1 MSAARLPDLNGMIAE
16 LVALPSVSS
25 VDPARDQGN
34 RAVVE
39 RLAGWL
45 EALGFACDLRPLPGA
60 SRKANLVATLGR
72 GDGGLVLS
80 GHTDTVPYDEGLW
93 ASDPFRL
100 TERDGR
106 LYGLGSCDM
115 KAFLALA
122 IEAARDLRAGD
133 LRQPLV
139 ILATADEESGMD
151 GAKALVEAGARIG
164 RHAVIGEPTGLA
176 PVRLHKGV
184 MMEGV
189 RIVGRSGH
197 SSNPALGVSALDAMA
212 KVLPELV
219 AWRDELAGRYRDARF
234 EVPYPTLNLGC
245 IHGGDN
251 PNRICPSAELHLDLR
266 PLPGMSNEA
275 LRAELRT
282 RLEHLLADFPGRLE
296 LRSLFP
302 GQPALE
308 TEAGAEIVAAARQLT
323 GTEPGA
329 VAFGTE
335 GPWLQHL
342 GMDVV
347 VLGPGD
353 IAQAHQP
360 DEFLAMDRLQPTV
373 ELLRG
378 FIRRFCLEPAPEA
391 R

>member
-1 MSAARLPDLNGMIAE
+1 MVVPDLTGMIRE

-25 VDPARDQGN
+25 VEPAWDQGN

-39 RLAGWL
+39 RLAEWL
-45 EALGFACDLRPLPGA
+45 EALGFACDLRPLPG
-60 SRKANLVATLGR
+60 RPEKANLVATLGA
-72 GDGGLVLS
+72 GEGGLVLS
-80 GHTDTVPYDEGLW
+80 GHTDTVPYDDGLW

-106 LYGLGSCDM
+106 LYGLGTCDM

-133 LRQPLV
+133 LQQPL
-139 ILATADEESGMD
+139 ILLATADEESGMD
-151 GAKALVEAGARIG
+151 GAKALVEAGQHFG

-176 PVRLHKGV
+176 PIRLHKGV
-184 MMEGV
+184 MMESV
-189 RIVGRSGH
+189 RLIGRSGH
-197 SSNPALGVSALDAMA
+197 SSNPALGISALDAMA
-212 KVLPELV
+212 AVLPELLR
-219 AWRDELAGRYRDARF
+219 WRGELAERYRDARF

-251 PNRICPSAELHLDLR
+251 PNRICPSSELHLDLR
-266 PLPGMSNEA
+266 PLPGMSNTE
-275 LRAELRT
+275 LRAELGE
-282 RLEHLLADFPGRLE
+282 RLQHLLADFPGRLE

-308 TEAGAEIVAAARQLT
+308 TDAGAEIVRAAAALT
-323 GTEPGA
+323 GVEPGS

-335 GPWLQHL
+335 GPWLQQL

-360 DEFLAMDRLQPTV
+360 DEFLALDRLQPTV

-378 FIRRFCLEPAPEA
+378 LIRSFCLEPPAEGA
-391 R
+391 